1 MWRTI
6 RSLGVV
12 DLLKIGIGP
21 SSSHTVGPM
30 IAAVRFA
37 NRLEKSELLPMGAL
51 VRIELYGSLGA
62 TGRGHGTDVAVLLG
76 LCGHLPDVVDPDAV
90 PGIIAGIRERGRLS
104 LLDRFPIDFT
114 EKRDLS
120 FNRGVLPRH
129 SNGMRFLACDQA
141 GTVLMKKEYY
151 SIGGGFVMRSEEHTS
166 ELQSLM
172 RISYAFFCL
181 NKKTYL
187 HQQITSTK

>member
-1 MWRTI
+1 
-6 RSLGVV
+6 
-12 DLLKIGIGP
+12 
-21 SSSHTVGPM
+21 
-30 IAAVRFA
+30 
-37 NRLEKSELLPMGAL
+37 MGCR
-51 VRIELYGSLGA
+51 VRIELYASLGA

-129 SNGMRFLACDQA
+129 SNGLRFMACAQA
-141 GTVLMKKEYY
+141 GPALMTKESY
-151 SIGGGFVMRSEEHTS
+151 SIGGGFEIGQASGRERGCQYVY
-166 ELQSLM
+166 
-172 RISYAFFCL
+172 ISVRAVSF
-181 NKKTYL
+181 KKNT
-187 HQQITSTK
+187 TVDAR

>member
-1 MWRTI
+1 
-6 RSLGVV
+6 
-12 DLLKIGIGP
+12 
-21 SSSHTVGPM
+21 M

-37 NRLEKSELLPMGAL
+37 HRLEQAELLPMVAR

-104 LLDRFPIDFT
+104 LLDRFPIAFT

-120 FNRGVLPRH
+120 FNRGVLPPH
-129 SNGMRFLACDQA
+129 SNGLRFL
-141 GTVLMKKEYY
+141 
-151 SIGGGFVMRSEEHTS
+151 RPEE
-166 ELQSLM
+166 
-172 RISYAFFCL
+172 R
-181 NKKTYL
+181 
-187 HQQITSTK
+187 